1 VRGCAIE
8 RMTLMFGQ
16 VRDQI
21 KRQEAEIARF
31 QSGVG
36 RRYKRHA
43 NPIFDEGDENYDNA
57 SIDYRHRFQ

>member
-1 VRGCAIE
+1 
-8 RMTLMFGQ
+8 MFGQ

-57 SIDYRHRFQ
+57 SIDYRHKFR